1 MEINKLNESNDPLI
15 TQSPAPGLVNL
26 FRVEDVLNL
35 ARANSLWPLTF
46 GLACCAIEL
55 MAGGAARFD
64 LDRFGFGVFRP
75 SPRQA
80 DLMIV
85 AGTISRKM
93 VPCIKTLYDQMPS
106 PKYVIA
112 LGGCA
117 TAGGPFKYPGQYGI
131 LEGIDKII
139 PVNVYVPGCPP
150 RPEALIAGIMELQK
164 QIKKGNKNIAVR
176 YSEYEPLALS
186 QKFQGLVD
194 WVWVD
199 CFKDWSLSEHDY
211 RELKKHFKLCL
222 VAPELQGH
230 PPSKTEEFKNK
241 LKQMPFDAVCT
252 KKPEQW

>member
-1 MEINKLNESNDPLI
+1 MEIDKDENYLY
-15 TQSPAPGLVNL
+15 TQARPLVNL
-26 FRVEDVLNL
+26 FKVEDVINL

-64 LDRFGFGVFRP
+64 MDRFGFGVFRP

-131 LEGIDKII
+131 LEGLDKII

-150 RPEALIAGIMELQK
+150 RPEALIAGIIELQK
-164 QIKKGNKNIAVR
+164 QIKAGKAQGVMSPAAVNDSQDNRPAEYKNAISRAEFRKPIA
-176 YSEYEPLALS
+176 PAA
-186 QKFQGLVD
+186 
-194 WVWVD
+194 
-199 CFKDWSLSEHDY
+199 
-211 RELKKHFKLCL
+211 
-222 VAPELQGH
+222 APQTASTPT
-230 PPSKTEEFKNK
+230 PPSTPAN
-241 LKQMPFDAVCT
+241 
-252 KKPEQW
+252 

>member
-1 MEINKLNESNDPLI
+1 MEITPSDTPFKI
-15 TQSPAPGLVNL
+15 TADTQTQAPE
-26 FRVEDVLNL
+26 FIKFFKVEDAFNL

-46 GLACCAIEL
+46 GLACCAMEF

-64 LDRFGFGVFRP
+64 LDRFGFGVARP

-150 RPEALIAGIMELQK
+150 RPEALIAGL
-164 QIKKGNKNIAVR
+164 
-176 YSEYEPLALS
+176 L
-186 QKFQGLVD
+186 
-194 WVWVD
+194 
-199 CFKDWSLSEHDY
+199 
-211 RELKKHFKLCL
+211 ELKRQIIEGKITSTISPAVVHDSQDNRPAEYKNAISRAEFRKPV
-222 VAPELQGH
+222 VAPQTAAA
-230 PPSKTEEFKNK
+230 P
-241 LKQMPFDAVCT
+241 Q
-252 KKPEQW
+252 

>member
-1 MEINKLNESNDPLI
+1 MEIKAGLDHNPEYLN
-15 TQSPAPGLVNL
+15 TQSPAPGLVNM

-64 LDRFGFGVFRP
+64 MDRFGFGVFRP

-117 TAGGPFKYPGQYGI
+117 TAGGPFKFPGQYGI

-164 QIKKGNKNIAVR
+164 QIKAGKTQGVMSPASCNDSQDGRPAEYKNAISRADFRKPV
-176 YSEYEPLALS
+176 PPP
-186 QKFQGLVD
+186 
-194 WVWVD
+194 
-199 CFKDWSLSEHDY
+199 
-211 RELKKHFKLCL
+211 
-222 VAPELQGH
+222 APPA
-230 PPSKTEEFKNK
+230 PPAAAAAPTAS
-241 LKQMPFDAVCT
+241 
-252 KKPEQW
+252 

>member
-1 MEINKLNESNDPLI
+1 MTPGPSLQHDPKYLD
-15 TQSPAPGLVNL
+15 TQSPAPGVANL

-35 ARANSLWPLTF
+35 ARAHSLWPLTF

-55 MAGGAARFD
+55 MAGGASRFD

-93 VPCIKTLYDQMPS
+93 VPCIKTLYDQMPA

-150 RPEALIAGIMELQK
+150 RPEALIAGILELQK
-164 QIKKGNKNIAVR
+164 QIKSGNAKGVMSPAAVDDAQDARPAEYKNAMSR
-176 YSEYEPLALS
+176 AEHRKLLLTPPTPAPAAPT
-186 QKFQGLVD
+186 QG
-194 WVWVD
+194 
-199 CFKDWSLSEHDY
+199 
-211 RELKKHFKLCL
+211 
-222 VAPELQGH
+222 
-230 PPSKTEEFKNK
+230 
-241 LKQMPFDAVCT
+241 
-252 KKPEQW
+252 

>member
-1 MEINKLNESNDPLI
+1 MGK
-15 TQSPAPGLVNL
+15 TQSPPPGLVN
-26 FRVEDVLNL
+26 FFKVEDVFNL
-35 ARANSLWPLTF
+35 ARAHSLWPLTF

-64 LDRFGFGVFRP
+64 MDRFGFGVVRP

-93 VPCIKTLYDQMPS
+93 APCIKTLYDQMPS

-150 RPEALIAGIMELQK
+150 RPEALLAGILELQK
-164 QIKKGNKNIAVR
+164 QIIEGKAQGRTSPAVVHDSQDNRPAEHKNAISRAEFR
-176 YSEYEPLALS
+176 
-186 QKFQGLVD
+186 
-194 WVWVD
+194 
-199 CFKDWSLSEHDY
+199 
-211 RELKKHFKLCL
+211 
-222 VAPELQGH
+222 
-230 PPSKTEEFKNK
+230 KT
-241 LKQMPFDAVCT
+241 T
-252 KKPEQW
+252 

>member
-1 MEINKLNESNDPLI
+1 MEINKDPRFLD
-15 TQSPAPGLVNL
+15 TQSPPPGLVNL

-64 LDRFGFGVFRP
+64 MDRFGFGVFRP

-93 VPCIKTLYDQMPS
+93 VPCIKTLYDQMPA

-150 RPEALIAGIMELQK
+150 RPEALIAGVMALQK
-164 QIKKGNKNIAVR
+164 QIKSGNVKGVMSPAAVQDSQDARPAEYKNAMSR
-176 YSEYEPLALS
+176 AEFRKPAP
-186 QKFQGLVD
+186 
-194 WVWVD
+194 
-199 CFKDWSLSEHDY
+199 
-211 RELKKHFKLCL
+211 
-222 VAPELQGH
+222 VAAPAAPAT
-230 PPSKTEEFKNK
+230 PP
-241 LKQMPFDAVCT
+241 PAA
-252 KKPEQW
+252 PAA

>member
-1 MEINKLNESNDPLI
+1 M
-15 TQSPAPGLVNL
+15 ANL
-26 FRVEDVLNL
+26 FKVEDALNL

-46 GLACCAIEL
+46 GLACCAMEL
-55 MAGGAARFD
+55 MASGGPRFD
-64 LDRFGFGVFRP
+64 LDRFGFGVPRP

-93 VPCIKTLYDQMPS
+93 VPCIKTLYDQMAS

-150 RPEALIAGIMELQK
+150 RPEALYAGLFELQRL
-164 QIKKGNKNIAVR
+164 IKEGKTQGVMSPAVVHDSQDNHPAEYKNAISRAEFR
-176 YSEYEPLALS
+176 KPP
-186 QKFQGLVD
+186 
-194 WVWVD
+194 
-199 CFKDWSLSEHDY
+199 
-211 RELKKHFKLCL
+211 
-222 VAPELQGH
+222 APPTPANPITQ
-230 PPSKTEEFKNK
+230 N
-241 LKQMPFDAVCT
+241 A
-252 KKPEQW
+252 

>member
-1 MEINKLNESNDPLI
+1 MEVTPAPAANPLD
-15 TQSPAPGLVNL
+15 TQTPPPGLVNL

-64 LDRFGFGVFRP
+64 MDRFGFGVFRP

-139 PVNVYVPGCPP
+139 PVNVYIPGCPP
-150 RPEALIAGIMELQK
+150 RPEALIAGIIELQK
-164 QIKKGNKNIAVR
+164 QIKSGKTQGVMSPAVAHDSQDNRPAEYKNAISRVEFR
-176 YSEYEPLALS
+176 
-186 QKFQGLVD
+186 
-194 WVWVD
+194 
-199 CFKDWSLSEHDY
+199 
-211 RELKKHFKLCL
+211 
-222 VAPELQGH
+222 
-230 PPSKTEEFKNK
+230 KTN
-241 LKQMPFDAVCT
+241 PC
-252 KKPEQW
+252 

>member
-1 MEINKLNESNDPLI
+1 MEINKNPDYLQ

-26 FRVEDVLNL
+26 FKIEDVLNM

-46 GLACCAIEL
+46 GLACCGIEF
-55 MAGGAARFD
+55 MAAGASRFD
-64 LDRFGFGVFRP
+64 FDRFGSGVARP

-93 VPCIKTLYDQMPS
+93 MPCIKTLYDQMPS

-112 LGGCA
+112 FGGCA

-150 RPEALIAGIMELQK
+150 RPEALIAGILELQK
-164 QIKKGNKNIAVR
+164 QIRAKKTQGVMSPAVVEDAQDARPAEYKNAISRAEFR
-176 YSEYEPLALS
+176 
-186 QKFQGLVD
+186 K
-194 WVWVD
+194 
-199 CFKDWSLSEHDY
+199 
-211 RELKKHFKLCL
+211 
-222 VAPELQGH
+222 
-230 PPSKTEEFKNK
+230 PPAQPAATTPPNGGAASIT
-241 LKQMPFDAVCT
+241 PSGT
-252 KKPEQW
+252 P

>member
-1 MEINKLNESNDPLI
+1 MEMKSGIPIDKDPAYLN
-15 TQSPAPGLVNL
+15 TQSPAPGIVNL
-26 FRVEDVLNL
+26 FRIEDVLNL

-64 LDRFGFGVFRP
+64 MDRFGFGVFRP

-117 TAGGPFKYPGQYGI
+117 TAGGPFKYPGQYAI

-150 RPEALIAGIMELQK
+150 RPEALIAGIIELQK
-164 QIKKGNKNIAVR
+164 QIKSGKTQGVMSPAVVQDSQDSRPAEHKNAMSRAEFRKPAAV
-176 YSEYEPLALS
+176 A
-186 QKFQGLVD
+186 
-194 WVWVD
+194 
-199 CFKDWSLSEHDY
+199 
-211 RELKKHFKLCL
+211 
-222 VAPELQGH
+222 APPAA
-230 PPSKTEEFKNK
+230 PPSTTAPAAPDK
-241 LKQMPFDAVCT
+241 A
-252 KKPEQW
+252 

>member
-1 MEINKLNESNDPLI
+1 METRLIRLEINNLPQDLAHPV
-15 TQSPAPGLVNL
+15 SPAPGLVNL
-26 FRVEDVLNL
+26 FRVEDVINM

-64 LDRFGFGVFRP
+64 LDRFGAGVFRP

-93 VPCIKTLYDQMPS
+93 VPCIKTLYDQMPA

-131 LEGIDKII
+131 LEGLDKII
-139 PVNVYVPGCPP
+139 PVHVYIPGCPP
-150 RPEALIAGIMELQK
+150 RPEALIAGILELQK
-164 QIKKGNKNIAVR
+164 LIKAGKTEG
-176 YSEYEPLALS
+176 
-186 QKFQGLVD
+186 
-194 WVWVD
+194 
-199 CFKDWSLSEHDY
+199 SLSPAVVDDAQDNRPAEY
-211 RELKKHFKLCL
+211 KNAISRAEFRKPP
-222 VAPELQGH
+222 AP
-230 PPSKTEEFKNK
+230 PPPAA
-241 LKQMPFDAVCT
+241 KQQDGPVLPGQAGAAPQV
-252 KKPEQW
+252 

>member
-1 MEINKLNESNDPLI
+1 MAVSDPNLPMENLSPV
-15 TQSPAPGLVNL
+15 SPASGVANL
-26 FRVEDVLNL
+26 FLVEDVLKM

-64 LDRFGFGVFRP
+64 MDRFGFGVFRP

-93 VPCIKTLYDQMPS
+93 VPCIKALYDQMPA

-150 RPEALIAGIMELQK
+150 RPEALIAGVIELQR
-164 QIKKGNKNIAVR
+164 QIMAG
-176 YSEYEPLALS
+176 
-186 QKFQGLVD
+186 
-194 WVWVD
+194 
-199 CFKDWSLSEHDY
+199 
-211 RELKKHFKLCL
+211 
-222 VAPELQGH
+222 
-230 PPSKTEEFKNK
+230 KTEGAMSPAIVHDSQDNRPAEYKNAISRAD
-241 LKQMPFDAVCT
+241 FR
-252 KKPEQW
+252 KPTPPPAPPAAPAAPVAAPANPS

>member
-1 MEINKLNESNDPLI
+1 MEIDKDPAYLH

-55 MAGGAARFD
+55 MAGGASRFD

-150 RPEALIAGIMELQK
+150 RPEALIAGIMALQK
-164 QIKKGNKNIAVR
+164 QIKEGKTQGVMSPAAVEDSQDGRPAEYKNAISRTEFRKPPATQQAG
-176 YSEYEPLALS
+176 EPAPPTVPAAPV
-186 QKFQGLVD
+186 QG
-194 WVWVD
+194 
-199 CFKDWSLSEHDY
+199 
-211 RELKKHFKLCL
+211 
-222 VAPELQGH
+222 
-230 PPSKTEEFKNK
+230 
-241 LKQMPFDAVCT
+241 
-252 KKPEQW
+252 

>member
-1 MEINKLNESNDPLI
+1 MEVNTNELMN
-15 TQSPAPGLVNL
+15 TQTPAPGLVNF
-26 FRVEDVLNL
+26 FRVEDAFNL

-46 GLACCAIEL
+46 GLACCAIEF

-64 LDRFGFGVFRP
+64 LDRFGFGVARP
-75 SPRQA
+75 SPRQS

-93 VPCIKTLYDQMPS
+93 VPCIKTLYDQMPA

-150 RPEALIAGIMELQK
+150 RPEALIAGL
-164 QIKKGNKNIAVR
+164 
-176 YSEYEPLALS
+176 L
-186 QKFQGLVD
+186 
-194 WVWVD
+194 
-199 CFKDWSLSEHDY
+199 
-211 RELKKHFKLCL
+211 ELKKQIISGKLQAHMSPA
-222 VAPELQGH
+222 VVKDSQDNRPAEYKNAISRAEFRKPVPPPAPAAPAAPAQG
-230 PPSKTEEFKNK
+230 
-241 LKQMPFDAVCT
+241 
-252 KKPEQW
+252 

>member
-1 MEINKLNESNDPLI
+1 MEID
-15 TQSPAPGLVNL
+15 TQTPPPGLVNL

-55 MAGGAARFD
+55 MAGGASRFD
-64 LDRFGFGVFRP
+64 MDRFGFGVFRP

-131 LEGIDKII
+131 LEGIDKIV
-139 PVNVYVPGCPP
+139 PVNVYIPGCPP
-150 RPEALIAGIMELQK
+150 RPEALIAGILELQK
-164 QIKKGNKNIAVR
+164 QIKSGKTQGVMSPAAVED
-176 YSEYEPLALS
+176 SQDLHPAEY
-186 QKFQGLVD
+186 K
-194 WVWVD
+194 
-199 CFKDWSLSEHDY
+199 
-211 RELKKHFKLCL
+211 
-222 VAPELQGH
+222 
-230 PPSKTEEFKNK
+230 
-241 LKQMPFDAVCT
+241 DAVSRAQFR
-252 KKPEQW
+252 KPTS

>member
-1 MEINKLNESNDPLI
+1 MEIDKNPEYLN

-64 LDRFGFGVFRP
+64 MDRFGFGVFRP

-93 VPCIKTLYDQMPS
+93 VPCIKTLYDQMPA

-164 QIKKGNKNIAVR
+164 QIKEGKTQGVMSPASVADSQDARPAEYKNAISRAEFR
-176 YSEYEPLALS
+176 KPP
-186 QKFQGLVD
+186 
-194 WVWVD
+194 
-199 CFKDWSLSEHDY
+199 
-211 RELKKHFKLCL
+211 
-222 VAPELQGH
+222 APPA
-230 PPSKTEEFKNK
+230 PPATAT
-241 LKQMPFDAVCT
+241 PA
-252 KKPEQW
+252 PAPAA

>member
-1 MEINKLNESNDPLI
+1 MEINKDPEYLN

-64 LDRFGFGVFRP
+64 MDRFGFGVFRP

-117 TAGGPFKYPGQYGI
+117 TAGGPFKYPGQYAI

-164 QIKKGNKNIAVR
+164 QIKEGKTQGVMSPAAVSDSQDGRPAEYKNAISRADFR
-176 YSEYEPLALS
+176 KPPAPPTPPPAAP
-186 QKFQGLVD
+186 
-194 WVWVD
+194 
-199 CFKDWSLSEHDY
+199 
-211 RELKKHFKLCL
+211 
-222 VAPELQGH
+222 VAPAA
-230 PPSKTEEFKNK
+230 PAPT
-241 LKQMPFDAVCT
+241 A
-252 KKPEQW
+252 

>member
-1 MEINKLNESNDPLI
+1 MEINEDPLI
-15 TQSPAPGLVNL
+15 TQSPAPGFVNL
-26 FRVEDVLNL
+26 FRVEDVFNL

-64 LDRFGFGVFRP
+64 MDRFGFGVFRP

-117 TAGGPFKYPGQYGI
+117 TAGGPFKFPGQYGI

-164 QIKKGNKNIAVR
+164 QIKSGKTQGVMTPAVVHDSQDNRPAEYKNAMSRAEFRQPKAGPPQAEKPPAPTPTAPTPENKG
-176 YSEYEPLALS
+176 
-186 QKFQGLVD
+186 
-194 WVWVD
+194 
-199 CFKDWSLSEHDY
+199 
-211 RELKKHFKLCL
+211 
-222 VAPELQGH
+222 
-230 PPSKTEEFKNK
+230 
-241 LKQMPFDAVCT
+241 
-252 KKPEQW
+252 

>member
-1 MEINKLNESNDPLI
+1 MEVEKTPLD
-15 TQSPAPGLVNL
+15 TQAPPPGLVNL
-26 FRVEDVLNL
+26 FRVEDVLNM

-55 MAGGAARFD
+55 MAGGASRFD

-117 TAGGPFKYPGQYGI
+117 TGGGPFKYPGQYGI

-139 PVNVYVPGCPP
+139 PVDIYIPGCPP
-150 RPEALIAGIMELQK
+150 RPEALIAGILQLQK
-164 QIKKGNKNIAVR
+164 QILSGKAKGKMTPAVVHDSQDSRPAEYKNAMSR
-176 YSEYEPLALS
+176 AEFRKPP
-186 QKFQGLVD
+186 
-194 WVWVD
+194 
-199 CFKDWSLSEHDY
+199 
-211 RELKKHFKLCL
+211 
-222 VAPELQGH
+222 AP
-230 PPSKTEEFKNK
+230 PAAPAAAAPTPSA
-241 LKQMPFDAVCT
+241 PVT
-252 KKPEQW
+252 K

>member
-1 MEINKLNESNDPLI
+1 MEITDDLLRP
-15 TQSPAPGLVNL
+15 QSAAPGLVNL
-26 FRVEDVLNL
+26 FRVEDAFNL

-46 GLACCAIEL
+46 GLACCAIEF
-55 MAGGAARFD
+55 MAGGAARYD
-64 LDRFGFGVFRP
+64 LDRFGFGVARP

-93 VPCIKTLYDQMPS
+93 VPCIKTLYDQMAA

-150 RPEALIAGIMELQK
+150 RPEALIAGILELK
-164 QIKKGNKNIAVR
+164 RLVIAGKTQGT
-176 YSEYEPLALS
+176 LS
-186 QKFQGLVD
+186 PAVVNDSQD
-194 WVWVD
+194 ARPA
-199 CFKDWSLSEHDY
+199 DY
-211 RELKKHFKLCL
+211 RNAISRADFRR
-222 VAPELQGH
+222 
-230 PPSKTEEFKNK
+230 PPAEPKAS
-241 LKQMPFDAVCT
+241 
-252 KKPEQW
+252 

>member
-1 MEINKLNESNDPLI
+1 MEIKKSSDYAI
-15 TQSPAPGLVNL
+15 TSDTQTAAPGIANF
-26 FRVEDVLNL
+26 FRVEDVFNL

-46 GLACCAIEL
+46 GLACCAIEF

-64 LDRFGFGVFRP
+64 LDRFGFGVARP

-117 TAGGPFKYPGQYGI
+117 TAGGPFKFPGQYGI

-150 RPEALIAGIMELQK
+150 RPEALIAGILELRRQIMEGTV
-164 QIKKGNKNIAVR
+164 KGVI
-176 YSEYEPLALS
+176 EP
-186 QKFQGLVD
+186 
-194 WVWVD
+194 
-199 CFKDWSLSEHDY
+199 
-211 RELKKHFKLCL
+211 
-222 VAPELQGH
+222 
-230 PPSKTEEFKNK
+230 
-241 LKQMPFDAVCT
+241 AVCADSQDNRPAEYKDAMSRADFRKT
-252 KKPEQW
+252 PAPMAPAQPAVASTPEQK